1 MDSKQIIKWV
11 LIAGA
16 AYLVYKYLVDNGYLG
31 SGTTAL
37 PAGTTDGTAAATTT
51 PATTSSTTP
60 ATTTSVVP
68 ASGAAST
75 GASSSTTTTTSPAA
89 AAATATSGTVSVP
102 STKDLVAQMAAGDAF
117 FVNGRATIDH
127 WNYYYNQTPAGK
139 SKPAPD
145 PATMAVDRNAA
156 LSVDEWWSLM
166 QQAGMSGVIPSW
178 YATPSVWRN

>member
-37 PAGTTDGTAAATTT
+37 PAGTTDGTTAATTT
-51 PATTSSTTP
+51 PATSAT
-60 ATTTSVVP
+60 TTTSVVP

-75 GASSSTTTTTSPAA
+75 GASSSTSTTTSPAA
-89 AAATATSGTVSVP
+89 ASATAASGTVSVP

-145 PATMAVDRNAA
+145 
-156 LSVDEWWSLM
+156 
-166 QQAGMSGVIPSW
+166 
-178 YATPSVWRN
+178 